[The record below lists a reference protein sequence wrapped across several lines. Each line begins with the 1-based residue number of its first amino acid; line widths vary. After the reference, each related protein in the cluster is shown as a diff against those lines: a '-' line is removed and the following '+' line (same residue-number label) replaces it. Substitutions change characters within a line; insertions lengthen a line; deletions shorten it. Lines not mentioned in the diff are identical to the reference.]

1 MLIRI
6 VRMHF
11 KESGTEEFL
20 AVFHR
25 HKAEIRNFEG
35 CSHLELLRD
44 IDVPHTYITYSYWRD
59 AAALERYRQSALF
72 ESVWKRTKELFS
84 DRPRAFSVEKFID
97 VPGNA

>member
-11 KESGTEEFL
+11 KESGVEEFL
-20 AVFHR
+20 AVFNR

-35 CSHLELLRD
+35 CSHLELLK
-44 IDVPHTYITYSYWRD
+44 DVDASHTYITYSYWRD

-72 ESVWKRTKELFS
+72 ESVWGRTKGLFS
-84 DRPRAFSVEKFID
+84 DRPQAFSVEKFID
-97 VPGNA
+97 VPGTR